1 MKYLSNPAH
10 GLPVGELLD
19 ELRQQGKRI
28 YYSTIRALARDREP
42 TRTEVSA
49 AWSAVDEAAADQI
62 RRWDYFQ
69 HPEIKA

>member
-28 YYSTIRALARDREP
+28 YDSTIRALARDRES
-42 TRTEVSA
+42 TATERLQAWA
-49 AWSAVDEAAADQI
+49 AVEEAAEDQL
-62 RRWDYFQ
+62 RRWNYFQ
-69 HPEIKA
+69 HPEIKP